1 MEATPGG
8 KLGMFTLLAVVA
20 ETFPDKALVVF
31 VLASPSAAA
40 ADGLFKEGSTYLS
53 Y

>member
-31 VLASPSAAA
+31 VLASPSTAAA
-40 ADGLFKEGSTYLS
+40 AGLLKEGSYLS

>member
-31 VLASPSAAA
+31 VLASPSTAAA
-40 ADGLFKEGSTYLS
+40 GLLNDGSYLS

>member
-1 MEATPGG
+1 MY
-8 KLGMFTLLAVVA
+8 LLAVVA

-31 VLASPSAAA
+31 VLASPSTVAAGLLN
-40 ADGLFKEGSTYLS
+40 DGSYLS